1 DDISSGMMQRHRPDG
16 VSRKRNGLMGAAST
30 DNGPGPL
37 AFAMISQS
45 RHERRAHGAGREAR
59 PVSAAD
65 QRMLTLRGRG
75 HYNDRDV
82 MEVAQ
87 LALVG
92 LAHLGV

>member
-1 DDISSGMMQRHRPDG
+1 PDG

-37 AFAMISQS
+37 AFAMIGLTSSQL
-45 RHERRAHGAGREAR
+45 R
-59 PVSAAD
+59 VVTSAAHTVPVEKRD
-65 QRMLTLRGRG
+65 LYLQRISAMLTLRGRG
-75 HYNDRDV
+75 HFGDADV

-92 LAHLGV
+92 LAHLGMTVENV